1 MNKIEHE
8 LKWSIESNYLDGF
21 FFNGEDECIRE
32 LDVDA
37 ATKKCFESIERHCKA
52 FAEWLNI
59 NEYMLIDNIW
69 FNLGHVTILTTEQL
83 FKLYIEQL

>member
-1 MNKIEHE
+1 MNKVEHE

-21 FFNGEDECIRE
+21 FFNGEDECVRE

-52 FAEWLNI
+52 FAEFYFI
-59 NEYMLIDNIW
+59 NE
-69 FNLGHVTILTTEQL
+69 FNSSKEDCLTTQEL